1 VEWALRTALGWF
13 ANPEDWRRLMRNAM
27 REDFSWDR
35 QIERYVEV
43 FRETAAR
50 P

>member
-1 VEWALRTALGWF
+1 
-13 ANPEDWRRLMRNAM
+13 MRNAM
-27 REDFSWDR
+27 LEDFSWGR